1 MSITPNPYPYITA
14 DVGGTHAY
22 YDSSQNFYAVLAI
35 GGFTVT
41 QQFPTITLPLAP
53 AIAKYNVGNA
63 VQIRLPASSFNSK
76 LGTYEN
82 TVSYP
87 NQFTNYN
94 LVYTATDL
102 YNDVLAENNAGNNP
116 VISVGIFSNL
126 YNDYTTFVNGY
137 FSSQAGSTTLFAG
150 GAYFSYKP
158 NGVTVFT
165 ITDLNN
171 ILKGTFGGSGNL
183 GAYPDVSGGI
193 NTSLDTWIKTSSN
206 GTSTAPTS
214 YYKGQITIANVSSLL
229 QYAAN
234 NNIFGNRSGV
244 PMVSGSNTNKDISG
258 GFVPG
263 DLIYISKGIEAIL
276 DVQIALGM
284 NAMPS
289 NFTTITTTNIT
300 NDPTGASY
308 SSQAMD
314 ELLKIYNADLLI
326 ELY

>member
-1 MSITPNPYPYITA
+1 
-14 DVGGTHAY
+14 
-22 YDSSQNFYAVLAI
+22 
-35 GGFTVT
+35 
-41 QQFPTITLPLAP
+41 
-53 AIAKYNVGNA
+53 
-63 VQIRLPASSFNSK
+63 
-76 LGTYEN
+76 
-82 TVSYP
+82 
-87 NQFTNYN
+87 
-94 LVYTATDL
+94 
-102 YNDVLAENNAGNNP
+102 
-116 VISVGIFSNL
+116 
-126 YNDYTTFVNGY
+126 
-137 FSSQAGSTTLFAG
+137 
-150 GAYFSYKP
+150 
-158 NGVTVFT
+158 
-165 ITDLNN
+165 
-171 ILKGTFGGSGNL
+171 L

-229 QYAAN
+229 QYSAN
-234 NNIFGNRSGV
+234 NNLFGNRSGLS
-244 PMVSGSNTNKDISG
+244 MVSGSNTNKDISG